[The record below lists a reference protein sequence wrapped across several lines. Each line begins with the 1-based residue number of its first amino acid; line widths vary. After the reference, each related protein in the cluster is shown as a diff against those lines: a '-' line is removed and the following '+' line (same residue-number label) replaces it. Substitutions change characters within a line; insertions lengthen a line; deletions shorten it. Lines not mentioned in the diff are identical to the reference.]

1 MVTNAI
7 NLRSP
12 HELLAIVP
20 FVLGFRPTNSLVVL
34 CLSNH
39 RLGLTQRLDLPAP
52 EHADHAVSALMP
64 SLVAENPDSVVLI
77 GYENRAGASQP
88 ALESLSRALQS
99 RSIKVHDRIVVRN
112 GRWRSLDCDNPQC
125 CPLQGARVPE
135 PSDVPG
141 IVAEFIGQG
150 ISPHPDREALAR
162 QLEAGPDA
170 ATVAKVLRSRQ
181 KAKAKGT
188 GGPGVSRD
196 ELFAPWLRILDPE
209 ATVISAEDA
218 AIASMSLLDIEIR
231 DGLVAWL
238 SPGTL
243 NINELSGEVQELF
256 CGLTPAWGEEHCD
269 PASIAS
275 QNAVQD
281 ALIRLSGMLPDHVAA
296 PALSV
301 LASFAWW
308 RGDGALARV
317 ALDRALRCEPD
328 YRLARLLLQ
337 MVDLAISRSANPSR
351 STRSAANAAGLRRL
365 RTPTSSGQPAAMS
378 PQHSG

>member
-20 FVLGFRPTNSLVVL
+20 FVLGFRPTSSLVVL
-34 CLSNH
+34 CLSHH

-52 EHADHAVSALMP
+52 EHAHHAVSSLMP
-64 SLVAENPDSVVLI
+64 SLVAENPEAVVLI
-77 GYENRAGASQP
+77 GYEDRAG
-88 ALESLSRALQS
+88 ESLPTIETLTKALKSNGVQ
-99 RSIKVHDRIVVRN
+99 VHDRIIVRN
-112 GRWRSLDCDNPQC
+112 GRWWSLDCVNPDC
-125 CPLQGARVPE
+125 CPPQGAEVPE
-135 PSDVPG
+135 PLDVSG
-141 IVAEFIGQG
+141 VVAEFIGQG
-150 ISPHPDREALAR
+150 ISPHRDREALAR

-170 ATVAKVLRSRQ
+170 AVVANVLRSRR
-181 KAKAKGT
+181 KAKAKAVD
-188 GGPGVSRD
+188 GPGVPRD
-196 ELFAPWLRILDPE
+196 ELFAPWPRILGSDT
-209 ATVISAEDA
+209 ASISAEDA
-218 AIASMSLLDIEIR
+218 AMASMSLLDIEIR

-243 NINELSGEVQELF
+243 NINELSGEVQKLF
-256 CGLTPAWGEEHCD
+256 CGLKPAWGEEHHD
-269 PASIAS
+269 PTSIAS

-281 ALIRLSGMLPDHVAA
+281 ALIRLSATLPDHVAA

-328 YRLARLLLQ
+328 YRLARLLQQ
-337 MVDLAISRSANPSR
+337 MVDLAIRPVGR
-351 STRSAANAAGLRRL
+351 
-365 RTPTSSGQPAAMS
+365 
-378 PQHSG
+378 